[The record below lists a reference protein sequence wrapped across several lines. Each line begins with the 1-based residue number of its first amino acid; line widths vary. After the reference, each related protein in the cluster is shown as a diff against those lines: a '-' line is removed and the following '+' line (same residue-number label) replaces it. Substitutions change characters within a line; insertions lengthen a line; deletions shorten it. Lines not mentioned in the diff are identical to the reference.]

1 MKSKILGLLAV
12 VLLAGPMAANAITWN
27 WTYSGTFTSGGPMI
41 GGGGTFTTDDLVSNY
56 YLVTGITGTYENY
69 AITGLLPPGG
79 YGGNDNQPLDGS
91 PQLSGNGTGFVANGV
106 NHNFYWN
113 VTGYYHDWNVGA
125 IQFDAVRASVPE
137 PGALALLGLGLAGLG
152 VSRRRKA

>member
-27 WTYSGTFTSGGPMI
+27 WTYSGTFASGGQMI
-41 GGGGTFTTDDLVSNY
+41 GGGGTLTTNDLVSTS
-56 YLVTGITGTYENY
+56 YLITGITGTYENF

-79 YGGNDNQPLDGS
+79 YGGNDNLLRNGS
-91 PQLSGNGTGFVANGV
+91 PQLSSMGTGFVANGV
-106 NHNFYWN
+106 KHNFYRN
-113 VTGYYHDWNVGA
+113 SENYDHDWGVGV
-125 IQFDAVRASVPE
+125 IQFNAVRASVPE
-137 PGALALLGLGLAGLG
+137 PGTLALLGLGLAGLG